1 MYNLLYIKSYYSL
14 LSSLLSIDDIINY
27 NLSMNKN
34 SAVICDN
41 NMYGVMEFIK
51 KCHANKLKP
60 VVGLEV
66 TIDNYVILIYAKN
79 YQGYLNMIKICTYQN
94 DGSLEIDDLLTY
106 KENLYFLIPFISLD
120 FYKEYKDV
128 ISDIYL
134 GFSNKAEEIEALL
147 ITKDV
152 IYLKLCLYKEKND
165 RDYLK
170 YLYLIDAGKTI
181 NDNVNYDID
190 DKELNVIDIVNTY
203 DNIGLLNTIKV
214 VNECNLELPK
224 AELLLPL
231 YDCPENFSSFEY
243 LMALSK
249 TGLNKRLKGKISK
262 KYIDRLMYEL
272 EVIKKLGFAN
282 YFLVVYDFIRYAKK
296 KEILVGPGRG
306 SAAGSLVAYSLGIT
320 EIDPITY
327 NLLFERFLN
336 PERKTMPDID
346 TDIPDSYRDDIIN
359 YVTNKYGKK
368 KVAGIV
374 TFSTL
379 AAKQVLRD
387 VGRILN
393 IPLYKIDK
401 LTGFLPGMSHKK
413 LEEFFMENMSFKEY
427 ILSDQS
433 LKKVYL
439 IASKLEGFPRQI
451 GTHAAGIVMC
461 KKDLDEVIPLTKND
475 DMYLTGY
482 SMNYLEE
489 LGLLKMDFLGIR
501 NLTIIMNVLKM
512 IYKNKNIKI
521 DFNNIPLD
529 DNGVYNLFAR
539 GDTSGIFQFESSGMR
554 NFLRKLK
561 PNSFEELSTAI
572 ALFRPGP
579 AENID
584 LYIARKEG
592 REKIVY
598 QDKVLE
604 PILKDTYGIMIYQEQ
619 IMLVASNYAGY
630 SLGEA
635 DILRRAI
642 SKKKVDVL
650 KNEEAKFIEKATK
663 LGHDVETSKTLFA
676 SILKFA
682 GYGFNKS
689 HAVAYSLVAYK
700 MAYLKVHYKLE
711 FYANLLTNVISV
723 NSKLKE
729 YLSETRSFNITVL
742 KPDINISTDKF
753 SVDNNSIIFPFG
765 VIKGIGTNVSS
776 NILKARELGK
786 FTNIYDAFSRLVRSK
801 VTKKQLETLILADT
815 FSCFGYNKKTLITN
829 LDSLYNYGELTIDL
843 DESLVLKPEIVK
855 TMEFSE
861 SILLEQELEC
871 FGFYISNHPV
881 TTYRNNYKDTVKIID
896 LNKYFN
902 KITSTLVMV
911 DKIKAIKTKKNE
923 DMAFVTASDETGS
936 MDFIFFPRVYKSN
949 MNISKGDICKLT
961 GTVEKRY
968 DELQLIVKSIEY
980 IRRNNEEE

>member
-1 MYNLLYIKSYYSL
+1 MYNLLYVKSYYSL

-27 NLSMNKN
+27 NLAMKKN
-34 SAVICDN
+34 NAVICDN
-41 NMYGVMEFIK
+41 NMYGTMEFIK
-51 KCHANKLKP
+51 KCQSNNLKP
-60 VVGLEV
+60 VIGLEV
-66 TIDNYVILIYAKN
+66 TLEKFKILIYARN

-94 DGSLEIDDLLTY
+94 DNTLNIDKLLEH
-106 KENLYFLIPFISLD
+106 KEDLYFLIPYASNE
-120 FYKEYKDV
+120 FYKKYRNDIKY
-128 ISDIYL
+128 IYL
-134 GFSNKAEEIEALL
+134 GFSSKLEEEEALL
-147 ITKDV
+147 ITKDIV
-152 IYLKLCLYKEKND
+152 YLKPCLYKEKKD
-165 RDYLK
+165 SDYLK

-181 NDNVNYDID
+181 NDNINYDVD
-190 DKELNVIDIVNTY
+190 NKELNTLDVINTY
-203 DNIGLLNTIKV
+203 DNIGLINTIKIV
-214 VNECNLELPK
+214 DDCNLEFPK
-224 AELLLPL
+224 RELLLPL
-231 YDCPENFSSFEY
+231 YDCPNNMSSFDY
-243 LMALSK
+243 LEALSK
-249 TGLNKRLKGKISK
+249 KGLTKRLNGNVTKI
-262 KYIDRLMYEL
+262 YLDRLIYEL
-272 EVIKKLGFAN
+272 DVINELGFAN
-282 YFLVVYDFIRYAKK
+282 YFLVVYDFICYAKK
-296 KEILVGPGRG
+296 KGILVGPGRG

-320 EIDPITY
+320 EIDPLKY

-336 PERKTMPDID
+336 KERKTMPDID
-346 TDIPDSYRDDIIN
+346 TDIPDIYRDDIIN
-359 YVTNKYGKK
+359 YVTNKYGNKR
-368 KVAGIV
+368 VAGIV

-379 AAKQVLRD
+379 ACKQVLRD
-387 VGRILN
+387 VGRVLN

-401 LTGFLPGMSHKK
+401 LTNFLPGMSHKK
-413 LEEFFMENMSFKEY
+413 LEEFYLENIKFKEY
-427 ILSDQS
+427 ILSDEF

-461 KKDLDEVIPLTKND
+461 KKDLDEVIPLTKSD

-501 NLTIIMNVLKM
+501 NLTIIMNVIFM

-529 DNGVYNLFAR
+529 DNNVYNLFAR

-554 NFLRKLK
+554 NFLKKLK
-561 PNSFEELSTAI
+561 PTNFNDLVAAI

-584 LYIARKEG
+584 LYIRRKEG
-592 REKIVY
+592 KEKVIY

-619 IMLVASNYAGY
+619 IMLVANYYAGY

-663 LGHDVETSKTLFA
+663 LGHDINTAKTLFA

-723 NSKLKE
+723 SSKLKE
-729 YLSETRSFNITVL
+729 YLNEIRACNINVL
-742 KPDINISTDKF
+742 KPDINLSTDKF
-753 SVDNNSIIFPFG
+753 VIKNNNIIFPFST
-765 VIKGIGTNVSS
+765 IKGIGINVSS
-776 NILKARELGK
+776 NILNARSDGEFL
-786 FTNIYDAFSRLVRSK
+786 NIYDAFKKLVNSK
-801 VTKKQLETLILADT
+801 VTKKQIETLIIADA
-815 FSCFGYNKKTLITN
+815 FSSFGYNKKTLITN

-855 TMEFSE
+855 TKEFSE
-861 SILLEQELEC
+861 AVLLEQELDC

-881 TTYRNNYKDTVKIID
+881 TSYRSKYQDTIKIID
-896 LNKYFN
+896 LSKYFN
-902 KITSTLVMV
+902 KIVSTLVMV
-911 DKIKAIKTKKNE
+911 EKVKAIKTKKNE
-923 DMAFVTASDETGS
+923 DMAFVTASDETGTI
-936 MDFIFFPRVYKSN
+936 DFIFFPRVYKTN
-949 MNISKGDICKLT
+949 LNISKGDICRLR
-961 GTVEKRY
+961 GTVEKRF
-968 DELQLIVKSIEY
+968 DELQLIVNKVEY
-980 IRRNNEEE
+980 IRRSNEEE